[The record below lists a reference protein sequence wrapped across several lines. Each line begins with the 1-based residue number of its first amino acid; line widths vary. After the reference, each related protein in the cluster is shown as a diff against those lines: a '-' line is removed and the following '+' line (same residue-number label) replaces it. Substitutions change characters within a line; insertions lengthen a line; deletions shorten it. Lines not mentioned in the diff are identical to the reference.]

1 VRELS
6 VRYGAQPV
14 LEEVDLD
21 VLPGTLHALVGPNGA
36 GKTTLIRCVL
46 GEVAFTGDIRLR
58 FSGSG
63 VVGYVP
69 QLLALDPSVPVT
81 VADFFALMLRRKP
94 VFARRSRALD
104 ATIEETLRAC
114 GAAGLK
120 SRPLAGLSGGE
131 MRRVLMAQALVP
143 KPELLLLDEPASSVD
158 EDGARLF
165 EDLLIRLCREDG
177 VTVLMVSHDLESV
190 ARIADRITTLDRRV
204 LEEQAARAAS

>member
-1 VRELS
+1 VSAPLLSVRALS
-6 VRYGAQPV
+6 VRYGAQQV
-14 LEEVDLD
+14 LEDVDLD

-114 GAAGLK
+114 GAAGL
-120 SRPLAGLSGGE
+120 SGGE